1 MNRFRNIRCLRLF
14 HSPPK
19 WVPTLGQLQKTLQ
32 KGEYLPLRPLPMF
45 ESNFVQVTN
54 HGGPVYLHH
63 RTNRLTMGVAASL
76 PGLVLPDILL
86 LARPPEGEESSRLDL
101 TRMIP
106 LDLAHLYVHDLAT
119 WRLKLR
125 LVTGRYY
132 YLELDAP
139 DEELGFLFDRWIR
152 LIDLLRQPAR
162 AWAPRTLHSPPL
174 ELRLSAPPAST
185 WRLQTSSS
193 HSRCAGMAAKGTF
206 LYTTVTPQRQRKAKS
221 LKRNRV
227 KSQAVGDSEPLL
239 WSQLELASVRKKSK
253 HRHEKCRPGRA
264 LDRGQT
270 EIQVSGDSEEPSLV
284 IRTIFSI
291 VSSTANQRPSSVKS
305 TTSETDARERLA
317 ETPSFCLSGGS
328 PDFSGS
334 CDQMERFLLQEDI
347 EALMDPTSTT
357 MSSSSLGPEAPCAL
371 FYQPAAYASLARP
384 GEKARPLLPQRVH
397 SEPLISW
404 KAPFILDQS
413 QRAPP
418 VPAASQR
425 APPVPVSHQKA
436 PPAPAPSQRAPAVPT
451 PYLKTPAVPAPSQR
465 APAVPT
471 PYLKTPAVP
480 ATSQRAPAVPTPYL
494 KTPAVPAPSQRAPA
508 VPTPYLKTPAVPAT
522 SQRAPLAPAVPQ
534 KARSLILPDKKSP
547 FQKALDPVTPQPITL
562 TPPIP
567 PDGSAGL
574 GTLLGGDVL
583 ERSKPKGKPELV
595 VGAQEV
601 NVVELRTQATSLEL
615 PFTTA
620 RESEEVLIS
629 KSWEI
634 SLEGL
639 TGRRKLEGRAHGKK
653 EEFSLDL
660 GGIKSKEVERQKRW
674 VKIQAAALEEPLKED
689 TRPFSVEGLA
699 LAKLIIMASSKEQ
712 QLRPQAVTLPSWL
725 SLTPKGS
732 AVSREGSEL
741 FDLKQVSW
749 LERTPV
755 EVREQPESSVWT
767 KESTKHWRKVE
778 ELPRH
783 LMEDSKVSFHALS
796 PSSSPSMESGPR
808 PPIALPATRWEDVEP
823 QPIPL
828 TPSKRD
834 VKARMSQ
841 QPLRTPEEA
850 IGMPSQPSLAVTGS
864 SSSMLFPVLVGTD
877 SIRGSAPSVPM
888 VKEEARSF
896 TALPRTQG
904 SQLLK

>member
-185 WRLQTSSS
+185 WRLQE
-193 HSRCAGMAAKGTF
+193 AGRSKGPEHGCQGHF
-206 LYTTVTPQRQRKAKS
+206 LYMTVTPQRQRKAKS

-305 TTSETDARERLA
+305 TTSETDVVGARERLA

-357 MSSSSLGPEAPCAL
+357 MSSSSLGPEAPRAP

-436 PPAPAPSQRAPAVPT
+436 PPAPAPSQRAPRIPAPSQRGPRVPAPSQGAPRVPAPSQRAPVIPSPYLKTPAVPT

-471 PYLKTPAVP
+471 PYLKTPAI
-480 ATSQRAPAVPTPYL
+480 
-494 KTPAVPAPSQRAPA
+494 PAPSQRAPA

-534 KARSLILPDKKSP
+534 KARSLILP
-547 FQKALDPVTPQPITL
+547 
-562 TPPIP
+562 
-567 PDGSAGL
+567 
-574 GTLLGGDVL
+574 GGDVL

-620 RESEEVLIS
+620 RESQEVLIS

-896 TALPRTQG
+896 TALPRLG
-904 SQLLK
+904 HGGERKWALKGD